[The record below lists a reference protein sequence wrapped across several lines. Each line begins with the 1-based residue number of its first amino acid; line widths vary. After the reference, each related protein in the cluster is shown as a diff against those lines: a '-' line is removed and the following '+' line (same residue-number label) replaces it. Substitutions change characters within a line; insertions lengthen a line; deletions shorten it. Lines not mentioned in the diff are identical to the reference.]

1 LVQALCRRS
10 CTHPTMLAR
19 WRASRKNSAEGDAS
33 HQQLQPIPQVAV
45 WGITV
50 LTPICVAFVNYF
62 MVVADTKL
70 LDMKFQS
77 VERLM
82 LENNLIAGTLTLGAF
97 CGGFALLAIGLVILL
112 SPSCAGSGIPEVL
125 SFLNGNHLPGLF
137 TLPSLVVRVSSMV
150 LVQAAGFPVGREG
163 PMIGIGGCV
172 GYGVACM
179 ALRVMSRR
187 HEQPAPVSVRSTGEI
202 DFFSSDK
209 VIDEERVGH
218 IRRIGC
224 ALGGAAGIATA
235 FNAPIGGIIYMF
247 EEMAVSSLPPDFAKF
262 MCTVTSAFVARGLL
276 ELTHMDIHRLVIYE
290 QKSMNSSGNWKWAD
304 LPWFIISAGIFGACG
319 AVFSSC
325 FLRTWSLRQKMA
337 RKLQK
342 YQPFAKVVECLL
354 FCILCSIVW
363 SVVPLLVKCEDNR
376 ASSDDTRRLGG
387 SSLKYV
393 QYTCPDGQ
401 HNPIANLLLSGAEGA
416 VKHLYSRT
424 PSKQPVGA
432 LIISLCTYGLLAM
445 GMPGLPIPMGSFIPT
460 LLVGALGGRLFGNFV
475 SHTND
480 LLGAGSAPAGVYA
493 VLGSAAMLSGFTHMT
508 IGIVALLTEAIND
521 LGLIAPLMLTVYV
534 AQLTS
539 KYITHFG
546 YDEQLI
552 IRKGVPFLDSELP
565 HEFENFDLRAIDLC
579 DALPQE
585 AILPQ
590 LASLASVKRAL
601 RSTGVHYFP
610 VLAPSGICVGITTRN
625 RLKAVVSGVVEDLRQ
640 KARMKSVQAQGRRP
654 SNASNST
661 VASEGSDATSHSV
674 LSSVS
679 SPSKQSLGSGSSRP
693 SQANLA
699 DVQTERK
706 LASLIRT
713 AFAQQKKADDDMDGD
728 DSHRLLPLERVIDP
742 APYMLLESM
751 PVQRFYVLFLK
762 AAANVACVVSSQGE
776 FCGLI
781 TRSGLCRKASEL
793 QQNGPRK
800 PEPKTSPQKWLV
812 GKEPAANQ
820 ASEDRSL
827 SGGDIESNCLSIMPF
842 EHASRVCETSSRE
855 ATASNSTA
863 VDFAENLS
871 PEQLRAQ
878 LTSAWAQLAACENK
892 RETLQQQLNAEK
904 VWRESLQTTVETN
917 NTRQE
922 NSERQ
927 HTLTPCSDVE
937 GTTVTSI

>member
-1 LVQALCRRS
+1 LH
-10 CTHPTMLAR
+10 THSSMLTR
-19 WRASRKNSAEGDAS
+19 WRASCTNAADGVLG
-33 HQQLQPIPQVAV
+33 HQQPQPIPQLAV

-50 LTPICVAFVNYF
+50 LTPICVAFVNYL

-70 LDMKFQS
+70 LDIKFQS

-82 LENNLIAGTLTLGAF
+82 VENNLVTGTLTLCAF

-112 SPSCAGSGIPEVL
+112 SPACAGSGIPEVL

-172 GYGVACM
+172 GYGVACI
-179 ALRVMSRR
+179 ALRAISGRQ
-187 HEQPAPVSVRSTGEI
+187 EQLGPVSDQSTGEI
-202 DFFSSDK
+202 DFFLSDK

-262 MCTVTSAFVARGLL
+262 MCTVISAFVGRALL

-290 QKSMNSSGNWKWAD
+290 QKSMNTNGDWNWAD
-304 LPWFIISAGIFGACG
+304 LPWFMISAGAFGACG

-325 FLRTWSLRQKMA
+325 FLKIWSLRQKIA

-354 FCILCSIVW
+354 YCLLCSIVW
-363 SVVPLLVKCEDNR
+363 AVAPLLVKCEDNH

-387 SSLKYV
+387 DSGHSLQYV
-393 QYTCPDGQ
+393 QYTCPHEQ

-416 VKHLYSRT
+416 VKHLYSRA
-424 PSKQPVGA
+424 PSKQPVVA

-460 LLVGALGGRLFGNFV
+460 LLVGALGGRLFGNFAGAI
-475 SHTND
+475 ND
-480 LLGAGSAPAGVYA
+480 FLGAGSAPAGVYA

-508 IGIVALLTEAIND
+508 VGIVALLTEAIND
-521 LGLIAPLMLTVYV
+521 LGLIAPLMLTVYI

-539 KYITHFG
+539 KYFTHFG

-565 HEFENFDLRAIDLC
+565 HEFENLDLRAIDLC
-579 DALPQE
+579 DALPHE

-590 LASLASVKRAL
+590 LASLAAVKRAL
-601 RSTGVHYFP
+601 RLANIHYFP

-625 RLKAVVSGVVEDLRQ
+625 RLKAVASGVVEEIRH
-640 KARMKSVQAQGRRP
+640 KSRMKLVRSQERKP
-654 SNASNST
+654 SIASNST

-674 LSSVS
+674 VSSVS
-679 SPSKQSLGSGSSRP
+679 SPSKQSLGSGSSRR
-693 SQANLA
+693 SLANLA

-706 LASLIRT
+706 LAHLIHT
-713 AFAQQKKADDDMDGD
+713 AFAQQKKAEDDVDGD
-728 DSHRLLPLERVIDP
+728 DSHGLLPLERVIDP
-742 APYMLLESM
+742 APYMLLENM

-762 AAANVACVVSSQGE
+762 AAANVACVVSSKGE

-793 QQNGPRK
+793 QQSGHRK
-800 PEPKTSPQKWLV
+800 PEPKASPQKEHASA
-812 GKEPAANQ
+812 EPVATR

-827 SGGDIESNCLSIMPF
+827 SGEDLQSTCLSIMPF
-842 EHASRVCETSSRE
+842 ENSSPESETSSHE
-855 ATASNSTA
+855 ATAGSSTSMDLA
-863 VDFAENLS
+863 GNLS

-878 LTSAWAQLAACENK
+878 LTSAWAQLAVCENK

-904 VWRESLQTTVETN
+904 VRRESLQAMVDAN
-917 NTRQE
+917 HSCQE
-922 NSERQ
+922 NSERREI
-927 HTLTPCSDVE
+927 E
-937 GTTVTSI
+937 GTSIIPM